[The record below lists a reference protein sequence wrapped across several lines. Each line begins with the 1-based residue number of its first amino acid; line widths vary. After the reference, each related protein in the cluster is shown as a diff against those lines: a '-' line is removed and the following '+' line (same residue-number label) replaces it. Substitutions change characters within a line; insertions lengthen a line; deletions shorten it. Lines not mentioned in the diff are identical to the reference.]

1 MRTAYLEGQSI
12 AALARE
18 HSVSRGAV
26 RTAIAH
32 LLPEHVADEV
42 APTPELLVT
51 LDLPGKVARVAAE
64 RTLAGAPAEVR
75 DVFRWLPMGAVTEL
89 SV

>member
-1 MRTAYLEGQSI
+1 MHYEGWSHF
-12 AALARE
+12 RE
-18 HSVSRGAV
+18 
-26 RTAIAH
+26 
-32 LLPEHVADEV
+32 
-42 APTPELLVT
+42 
-51 LDLPGKVARVAAE
+51 ARVAAE